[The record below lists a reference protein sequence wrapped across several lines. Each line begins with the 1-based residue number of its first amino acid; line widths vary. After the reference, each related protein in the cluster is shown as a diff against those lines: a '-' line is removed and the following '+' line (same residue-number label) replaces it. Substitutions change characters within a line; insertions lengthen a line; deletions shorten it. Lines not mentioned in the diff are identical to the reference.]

1 MQYAELQ
8 ITSNYSFLRGASH
21 PDELVLQAAT
31 LGHTAIAITDRNS
44 LAGVVR
50 AHVAAK
56 QHGIQL
62 IVGTRLDL
70 EDAPSL
76 LCFPTNREAYG
87 RLSQLLTLGKR
98 RTEKGACRLFLKDL
112 LEDKIFEGGK
122 GQIMIAIPPDEE
134 LDQAYT
140 NHLALLKNKF
150 KKNFYLSVKQ
160 SYYGNDQQ
168 CISELSQLAKDLFI
182 PLAAVNDVH
191 AHIPERRVLQDALT
205 CIREHTTIHE
215 AGFLLHHNAER
226 HLKSADEMARLF
238 ANYPEAIAN
247 TQKIVQKCRFNLDE
261 LRYEY
266 PIDPT
271 SQGRTPQEELDYQT
285 WLGMTERYPDGVPHK
300 VREQIEHEL
309 TLIDGLGYAPYFLTV
324 HDIVR
329 FARSRD
335 ILCQGRGSAANSAV
349 CYVLGITSV
358 DPTRIDVLFE
368 RFVSAER
375 DEPPDI
381 DVDFEHERREE
392 VYQYIYE
399 KYGRDRAGITA
410 THITYRSRSAFR
422 EIGKVMGLSE
432 DSIQVLS
439 SSSWG
444 SPSRDRPSDDR
455 IRENGLDPN
464 DVTLRM
470 VLNLSQQ
477 IARFPRHLS
486 QHTGGF
492 VITKDPLDSVVPIE
506 NATMDD
512 RTVIEWDK
520 NDLNALNILKID
532 VLALGMLT
540 CIRKAFDFIEQ
551 HHVVKLTLA
560 NIPTGDKDTYDML
573 CLGDSIGVFQVESRA
588 QMNMLPRLKPRC
600 FYDLVIQ
607 VAIVRPGPI
616 QGNMVHPYLRQ
627 RSGEEEV
634 KYPSEDLRNVLEKTK
649 GVPLF
654 QEQAMQIAIVAAG
667 FTPSEAD
674 GLRRAMA
681 TFRHTG
687 NIPLYHDRMIN
698 GMVERGYDADFA
710 ERCFK
715 QIEGFG
721 EYGFSESHAASFAL
735 LVYVSSWLKCHYP
748 AAFTAA
754 ILNSQPMG
762 FYKPAQIVRDAQDH
776 GVEVRA
782 VDVNDS
788 EWDNTLEVIEQ
799 RGKIEE
805 GWRAPDD
812 QKTALRLGF
821 RQIKGLKQD
830 AADNLVSAR
839 EDGYWQIEL
848 LKDRAG
854 LKRGA
859 LEKLADADGFQ
870 SLGLDRR
877 QALWAVKGLSDANPL
892 PLFAHLPEHRFR
904 REPSVTLPNM
914 SLGENVAADYKALRL
929 SLKAHPMALLRD
941 GFQPE
946 QLLTCADLSTAEPG
960 SMVRLAG
967 VVLIRQRPG
976 SAKGTIFI
984 TIEDETG
991 IANLIIWPHKM
1002 ERYRRIVIGSYLLG
1016 LEGKLQREG
1025 IVTHVVAEKLYDFSY
1040 RLSYLNSGDTGTR
1053 DTPSSPN
1060 VKPESHAKK
1069 LVPGSR
1075 DFH

>member
-1 MQYAELQ
+1 
-8 ITSNYSFLRGASH
+8 
-21 PDELVLQAAT
+21 
-31 LGHTAIAITDRNS
+31 
-44 LAGVVR
+44 
-50 AHVAAK
+50 
-56 QHGIQL
+56 
-62 IVGTRLDL
+62 
-70 EDAPSL
+70 
-76 LCFPTNREAYG
+76 
-87 RLSQLLTLGKR
+87 
-98 RTEKGACRLFLKDL
+98 
-112 LEDKIFEGGK
+112 
-122 GQIMIAIPPDEE
+122 
-134 LDQAYT
+134 
-140 NHLALLKNKF
+140 
-150 KKNFYLSVKQ
+150 
-160 SYYGNDQQ
+160 
-168 CISELSQLAKDLFI
+168 
-182 PLAAVNDVH
+182 
-191 AHIPERRVLQDALT
+191 
-205 CIREHTTIHE
+205 
-215 AGFLLHHNAER
+215 
-226 HLKSADEMARLF
+226 
-238 ANYPEAIAN
+238 
-247 TQKIVQKCRFNLDE
+247 
-261 LRYEY
+261 
-266 PIDPT
+266 
-271 SQGRTPQEELDYQT
+271 
-285 WLGMTERYPDGVPHK
+285 
-300 VREQIEHEL
+300 
-309 TLIDGLGYAPYFLTV
+309 
-324 HDIVR
+324 
-329 FARSRD
+329 
-335 ILCQGRGSAANSAV
+335 
-349 CYVLGITSV
+349 
-358 DPTRIDVLFE
+358 
-368 RFVSAER
+368 R

-674 GLRRAMA
+674 GLRRAIA

-687 NIPLYHDRMIN
+687 NILLYHDRMIN

-762 FYKPAQIVRDAQDH
+762 FYKPAQIVR
-776 GVEVRA
+776 
-782 VDVNDS
+782 
-788 EWDNTLEVIEQ
+788 
-799 RGKIEE
+799 
-805 GWRAPDD
+805 
-812 QKTALRLGF
+812 
-821 RQIKGLKQD
+821 
-830 AADNLVSAR
+830 
-839 EDGYWQIEL
+839 
-848 LKDRAG
+848 
-854 LKRGA
+854 
-859 LEKLADADGFQ
+859 
-870 SLGLDRR
+870 
-877 QALWAVKGLSDANPL
+877 
-892 PLFAHLPEHRFR
+892 
-904 REPSVTLPNM
+904 
-914 SLGENVAADYKALRL
+914 
-929 SLKAHPMALLRD
+929 
-941 GFQPE
+941 
-946 QLLTCADLSTAEPG
+946 
-960 SMVRLAG
+960 
-967 VVLIRQRPG
+967 
-976 SAKGTIFI
+976 
-984 TIEDETG
+984 
-991 IANLIIWPHKM
+991 
-1002 ERYRRIVIGSYLLG
+1002 
-1016 LEGKLQREG
+1016 
-1025 IVTHVVAEKLYDFSY
+1025 
-1040 RLSYLNSGDTGTR
+1040 
-1053 DTPSSPN
+1053 
-1060 VKPESHAKK
+1060 
-1069 LVPGSR
+1069 
-1075 DFH
+1075 